1 MSLAL
6 NTTLAQLQAIAKCP
20 MPRATAMPKAMYV
33 LPEILAKEEERIFAA
48 GWLCAGRADE
58 LTDVG
63 DYMKF
68 EHGRQPVIIFRG
80 GDGTIQANANVCRH
94 RMMRLVDGRGNARK
108 FTCPY
113 HAWTYDL
120 DGQLVAAPFMDKT
133 ECFNKADLGL
143 HPVRCEI
150 YQGWIYLSL
159 DPNAE
164 PVADA
169 LADLTPIMADYT
181 QEDYVT
187 IFAEDHVWDTN
198 WKCLTKNFMESYHLP
213 VAHKA
218 TVGAHQNTDQT
229 SFDPAGAHDA
239 YTYQLLTKRDTTP
252 VGCAHPNNTRLKGRW
267 RNTSVML
274 TVFPSHMY
282 VLAPDH
288 LWYLALQPDGVGRT
302 RIRYGAAIA
311 PEMLPAQNDRDG
323 FIADTKAFLDQVQ
336 IEDKHV
342 VEGMYRGAQ
351 SPLGGSGPLSWL
363 ERANHE
369 FTQYLAR
376 RLCDNG
382 PCDRQSG

>member
-58 LTDVG
+58 LPVVG
-63 DYMKF
+63 DYMTF

-80 GDGTIQANANVCRH
+80 GDGRIQAHANVCRH

-169 LADLTPIMADYT
+169 LADLTPIMADYA

-198 WKCLTKNFMESYHLP
+198 WKCLTENFMESYHLP

-239 YTYQLLTKRDTTP
+239 YTYQLFTKRDTTP

-267 RNTSVML
+267 RNTSVMP

-311 PEMLPAQNDRDG
+311 PEMLAAQN
-323 FIADTKAFLDQVQ
+323 
-336 IEDKHV
+336 
-342 VEGMYRGAQ
+342 
-351 SPLGGSGPLSWL
+351 
-363 ERANHE
+363 
-369 FTQYLAR
+369 
-376 RLCDNG
+376 
-382 PCDRQSG
+382 